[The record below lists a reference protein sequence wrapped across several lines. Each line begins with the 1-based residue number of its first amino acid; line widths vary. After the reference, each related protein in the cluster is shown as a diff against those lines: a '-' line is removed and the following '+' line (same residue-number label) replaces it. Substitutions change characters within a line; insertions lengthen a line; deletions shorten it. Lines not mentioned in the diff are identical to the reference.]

1 MSSYYYICVL
11 ILACFSL
18 RRYSIISRRK
28 FCQRMKHFIQTQLV
42 KNLSSRFCVSMCSF
56 VVAKLVK
63 H

>member
-1 MSSYYYICVL
+1 MSSYYYICVR

-28 FCQRMKHFIQTQLV
+28 FCQHMKHFIQTQLV
-42 KNLSSRFCVSMCSF
+42 KNLSSRFCVRICTF
-56 VVAKLVK
+56 ALAKLVK